1 MASRRMS
8 IRFNERIWMI
18 LNELSEKTGV
28 TVSVIVRSLVMKG
41 IDEITDESG
50 SLKIDERQIQEKVIS
65 IRRLPKA

>member
-8 IRFNERIWMI
+8 IRFSERIWMI

-28 TVSVIVRSLVMKG
+28 PVSVIVRSLVMKG

-50 SLKIDERQIQEKVIS
+50 NLKIDERQIQEK
-65 IRRLPKA
+65 

>member
-8 IRFNERIWMI
+8 IRFSERIWMI

-50 SLKIDERQIQEKVIS
+50 NLKIDERQIQEK
-65 IRRLPKA
+65 

>member
-1 MASRRMS
+1 MVSRRMS
-8 IRFNERIWMI
+8 IRFSERIWMI

-50 SLKIDERQIQEKVIS
+50 NLKIDERQIQEK
-65 IRRLPKA
+65 

>member
-41 IDEITDESG
+41 IDEITDDSG
-50 SLKIDERQIQEKVIS
+50 NLKIDERQIQEK
-65 IRRLPKA
+65 

>member
-1 MASRRMS
+1 
-8 IRFNERIWMI
+8 MI

-50 SLKIDERQIQEKVIS
+50 NLKIDERQIQEK
-65 IRRLPKA
+65 

>member
-8 IRFNERIWMI
+8 IRFSERIWMI

-50 SLKIDERQIQEKVIS
+50 KLKIDERQIQEK
-65 IRRLPKA
+65 

>member
-50 SLKIDERQIQEKVIS
+50 NLKIDERQIQEK
-65 IRRLPKA
+65 

>member
-8 IRFNERIWMI
+8 IRFSERIWMI
-18 LNELSEKTGV
+18 LNELSEKTGA

-50 SLKIDERQIQEKVIS
+50 NLKIDERQIQEK
-65 IRRLPKA
+65 